1 MTGKKPSCVHSTA
14 PLGAA
19 PPSTKSPR
27 IKALQDDTFWTDAS
41 KAGSLQPD
49 PSEVNLSQVGAS
61 CPPPHSLASS
71 SSAGSS
77 EVSFGASSSC
87 PPFSC
92 KSPSHEPP
100 SSPSAA
106 YGSSSH
112 ESSSHEASCD
122 KSFCRQSPLFRGVLK
137 GGILFATLI
146 VVGGLLRYADA
157 SGLFDASFLNE
168 YVKDKGALGVCIFF
182 GLGVVFSAIGLP
194 RQLMSVAAGYAF
206 GVVAGTL
213 IMGVALVG
221 GGLIS
226 FYYMRFFARD
236 VLRRRFEAKISVI
249 ERFWLQKTFL
259 LTLCWRLLPLGNNTL
274 TNMLAGTSK
283 VRPLPFFS
291 ASFVGYIPQNLI
303 FALLGSGIGFDDTQ
317 KLLYSGL
324 LFLVSVSLG
333 VFVYRSLRKQGEEL
347 VLITKTDAD

>member
-1 MTGKKPSCVHSTA
+1 MTGKKPSCASSSASSPTET
-14 PLGAA
+14 PC
-19 PPSTKSPR
+19 TKNPR
-27 IKALQDDTFWTDAS
+27 INALQDETSWTDAS

-49 PSEVNLSQVGAS
+49 SSGVNLSQTGAPLS
-61 CPPPHSLASS
+61 SAPFLSASS
-71 SSAGSS
+71 TVGSS
-77 EVSFGASSSC
+77 GVPFGASSSC
-87 PPFSC
+87 PTVSS

-100 SSPSAA
+100 SSQSA
-106 YGSSSH
+106 SP
-112 ESSSHEASCD
+112 ESSSHEPSSH
-122 KSFCRQSPLFRGVLK
+122 KSLCRQSPLFRGVLK
-137 GGILFATLI
+137 GGIVFATLI

-168 YVKDKGALGVCIFF
+168 YVKDKGALGICIFL

-236 VLRRRFEAKISVI
+236 VLRRRFEAKIAVI

-283 VRPLPFFS
+283 VRALPFFS

-317 KLLYSGL
+317 KFLYSGL

-347 VLITKTDAD
+347 VLITKADAD